1 MNKHQRLVIT
11 VAIIDLIVVLLFPP
25 FVERTLARHAL
36 TSFDGFYF
44 LPFEFGH
51 RSIDAALLNLE
62 LLWIAINALS
72 AWLLLGQ
79 NFAASQRESLHRF
92 GIGAFAI
99 VNLAI
104 VGLFPPFEQYN
115 SLLRTTAPGFDSF
128 YFIFGDRSAR
138 PLFQPLLQLEIF
150 FVLINALALVL
161 LFNAVERSATA
172 DAEGHTA
179 DAPPVHKPP
188 ESAEP
193 NQLAAQREA
202 ELMTTLGRKTDRR
215 HHEDPSYRGV
225 ERRSGHERR
234 HLA

>member
-25 FVERTLARHAL
+25 FVERSLARHAL

-51 RSIDAALLNLE
+51 RAIDTALLNLE
-62 LLWIAINALS
+62 LLWIAANALS
-72 AWLLLGQ
+72 AWLLLGR
-79 NFAASQRESLHRF
+79 SGEPEREARHNL
-92 GIGAFAI
+92 GIGILAI

-104 VGLFPPFEQYN
+104 IGLFPPFEQYN

-138 PLFQPLLQLEIF
+138 PLFLPLLQLEIF

-161 LFNAVERSATA
+161 LFNAVERSETA
-172 DAEGHTA
+172 GRRSAVTA
-179 DAPPVHKPP
+179 APRPP
-188 ESAEP
+188 SAEERR
-193 NQLAAQREA
+193 LAEQQQA
-202 ELMTTLGRKTDRR
+202 ELMATLGRKAERR
-215 HHEDPSYRGV
+215 HHADPSYRGT

-234 HLA
+234 HPA